1 MPGLAS
7 AARIAKTHG
16 AFLLP
21 HLRAGMRVLDCGC
34 GPGSITLGLAEVVA
48 PGEVVGINIE
58 VSQIELA
65 RAETAKRNITN
76 VRFDVADAHNLDF
89 SDATFDAVV
98 GHTIL
103 MQFRDPSPVLKE
115 LSRVLKPG
123 GLAGFREPA
132 FDGNLC
138 EPPNGARRQYST
150 LFNRMLDHNGN
161 DPRVGRRLGGLMHHM
176 GFGRVNHVQFLR
188 GGGDGR
194 RQASASRDSVRR
206 RAGSIRRLPS
216 GGSARMGGPRSLR
229 RCGLKERRQRPSG
242 LPPSVKPSD
251 GRTPRPTHDRGM
263 RYGRELRPTSS
274 P

>member
-1 MPGLAS
+1 
-7 AARIAKTHG
+7 
-16 AFLLP
+16 
-21 HLRAGMRVLDCGC
+21 MRVLDCGC

-58 VSQIELA
+58 VPQIELA

-76 VRFDVADAHNLDF
+76 VRFDVADAHNLGF

-176 GFGRVNHVQFLR
+176 GFGRV
-188 GGGDGR
+188 
-194 RQASASRDSVRR
+194 
-206 RAGSIRRLPS
+206 
-216 GGSARMGGPRSLR
+216 
-229 RCGLKERRQRPSG
+229 
-242 LPPSVKPSD
+242 
-251 GRTPRPTHDRGM
+251 T
-263 RYGRELRPTSS
+263 TSS
-274 P
+274 SYEVAGTADAKQAHRATL